1 MDTEYRIE
9 RLHGCIITYGSMPI
23 RAMTDLIDEVGDDG
37 QMEMLLAKKLGAS
50 MVMGSHENLER
61 LAQDPAIQQQIA
73 QRIQAS
79 TESFNIP
86 QSAIRWLEEGH
97 RGLSSETIFV
107 AMTGVPLIEA
117 DDLSHPL
124 DVSDFLRCRRLIEA
138 VPEFAERREELKA
151 LSAHWK
157 ILTEHWD
164 ELCASV
170 DAEAPEWREQSIA
183 SPATY
188 ARIKELYRDLD

>member
-1 MDTEYRIE
+1 MDTECRIE
-9 RLHGCIITYGSMPI
+9 RLCGCIITYGSMPI
-23 RAMTDLIDEVGDDG
+23 RAITDLIEEIGDNG

-50 MVMGSHENLER
+50 MVMGSHENLET
-61 LAQDPAIQQQIA
+61 LAQDPSIQQQIT

-117 DDLSHPL
+117 DDMSHPL
-124 DVSDFLRCRRLIEA
+124 DVSDFLRCRRLMEA

-157 ILTEHWD
+157 TLAEHWD

-170 DAEAPEWREQSIA
+170 DAEAPAWREQSIA
-183 SPATY
+183 CPETY
-188 ARIKELYRDLD
+188 AKIKSLYKLLE